1 MDTVVVV
8 LVVVAVV
15 VVLVVG
21 SAARAVVDAAAVAVG
36 GEARW
41 CGVHHTGGDPAV
53 VGAAEWGSPPRCATR
68 DGHAV
73 ASMVMGVVVVLFR
86 RLLWLDHHHAHY

>member
-1 MDTVVVV
+1 MPRLDTVV
-8 LVVVAVV
+8 VVVAVV
-15 VVLVVG
+15 VLAVLVVG
-21 SAARAVVDAAAVAVG
+21 SGAAVAVG

-53 VGAAEWGSPPRCATR
+53 VGAEEWGSPPRCATR

>member
-1 MDTVVVV
+1 MPRLDTVVVV
-8 LVVVAVV
+8 VAVL
-15 VVLVVG
+15 VVLVG
-21 SAARAVVDAAAVAVG
+21 SGAVDAAAVAAVAVG

-53 VGAAEWGSPPRCATR
+53 VGAEEWGSPPRCATR

-86 RLLWLDHHHAHY
+86 LLWLDHHHAHY

>member
-1 MDTVVVV
+1 MPRLDTVVVV
-8 LVVVAVV
+8 
-15 VVLVVG
+15 VG
-21 SAARAVVDAAAVAVG
+21 SGAVVVDAAAVVGAVG

-41 CGVHHTGGDPAV
+41 CGVHLCGDPAV
-53 VGAAEWGSPPRCATR
+53 VGAEEWGSPPRCATR